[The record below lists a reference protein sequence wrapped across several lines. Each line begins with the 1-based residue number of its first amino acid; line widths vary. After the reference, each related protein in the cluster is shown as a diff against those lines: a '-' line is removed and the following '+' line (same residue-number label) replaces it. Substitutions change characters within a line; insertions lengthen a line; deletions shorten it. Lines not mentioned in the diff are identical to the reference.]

1 MDAVTV
7 GVDIGTSAV
16 KALAVTDDGTVAAAV
31 RRPHPLIAGPDRL
44 EHDAEVAWHRNVQA
58 AYDEVAAGREILA
71 AVVAAMVPSLTAVD
85 GDGVPCAPGLLYGD
99 ARGQGLAGASPES
112 SGETAGFLAWL
123 AIKAPHAAGY
133 WPAQAV
139 GTHALSG
146 NPAID
151 YASAFCMSPPFDG
164 TEWAEEAARQA
175 GAAPSQ
181 LPRVVT
187 DLEPVGLVSPGGA
200 AVGAGTVDA
209 LAAQYVAGADQPGD
223 VLVVLGATLI
233 AWLVVDE
240 WVECPGL
247 WTVPHTAP
255 GLCLVGGASNA
266 GGLFMDWLRRL
277 MGNESASAETGHPD
291 PNDIPVWL
299 PYLRGERTP
308 LPRTDLRG
316 VLEDLHLGHGAPA
329 VARAA
334 REASGFVLRRIL
346 ERVHDSSP
354 SGPPPQRIVAV
365 GGGVR
370 DDGWVAAL
378 ADATGLPVAV
388 TAVPDATAHGAAF
401 VARCVA
407 GLEPAPTE
415 GRRWATTARIQEP
428 DPVWMPACEQRYQR
442 FLTLNGDRREITD
455 A

>member
-16 KALAVTDDGTVAAAV
+16 KALAVNGDGSVAAAV
-31 RRPHPLIAGPDRL
+31 RRPHPLTAGPDRL
-44 EHDAEVAWHRNVQA
+44 EHDAEVAWRRNVQA
-58 AYDEVAAGREILA
+58 AYDEAAAGREVLA

-85 GDGVPCAPGLLYGD
+85 GEGRPCGPGLLYGD
-99 ARGQGLAGASPES
+99 ARGHGLAGASPES
-112 SGETAGFLAWL
+112 SGEAAGFLAWL
-123 AIKAPHAAGY
+123 ADHAPDAAGF

-146 NPAID
+146 TAAID
-151 YASAFCMSPPFDG
+151 YASAFCMSPLFDG
-164 TEWAEEAARQA
+164 MDWSESAVRAAS
-175 GAAPSQ
+175 AAPRQ
-181 LPRVVT
+181 LPQVVT
-187 DLEPVGLVSPGGA
+187 DLEPVGQVTPGGA

-240 WVECPGL
+240 WVERPGL

-255 GLCLVGGASNA
+255 GLCLIGGASNA
-266 GGLFMDWLRRL
+266 GGLFIDWLRRL
-277 MGNESASAETGHPD
+277 MGTEPASED
-291 PNDIPVWL
+291 PADLDPHDIPVWL

-308 LPRTDLRG
+308 LHRTDLRG
-316 VLEDLHLGHGAPA
+316 ALGDLHLGHGASA
-329 VARAA
+329 VARGG

-346 ERVHDSSP
+346 ELGREASP
-354 SGPPPQRIVAV
+354 ASPPPQRIVAV

-370 DDGWVAAL
+370 DDDWVAAL
-378 ADATGLPVAV
+378 ADVTGLPVAV
-388 TAVPDATAHGAAF
+388 TAVPDATALGAAF

-407 GLEPAPTE
+407 GLESAPTD
-415 GRRWATTARIQEP
+415 GHRWARTAGIQEP
-428 DPVWMPACEQRYQR
+428 DPVWVRASEERYQR
-442 FLTLNGDRREITD
+442 FIACTD
-455 A
+455 ALLGQSG